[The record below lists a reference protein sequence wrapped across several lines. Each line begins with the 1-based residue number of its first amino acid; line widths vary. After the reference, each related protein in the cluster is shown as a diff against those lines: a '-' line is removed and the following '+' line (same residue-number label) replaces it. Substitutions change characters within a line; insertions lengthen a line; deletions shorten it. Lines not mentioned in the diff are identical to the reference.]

1 MLSYLETKL
10 NSSRNNLSLDIS
22 TMRISAAM
30 ALLFVHSTIA
40 LPLAGGP
47 LKIRKATTEL
57 DRYAGRNSLE
67 SEII

>member
-1 MLSYLETKL
+1 
-10 NSSRNNLSLDIS
+10 
-22 TMRISAAM
+22 MRISAAM

-47 LKIRKATTEL
+47 LEIRKATTEL